1 MRGLALVLLVLLLAP
16 STAVAQGDAPVVVRA
31 LAVSETSQGFVGSVA
46 DVSITQRPG
55 SGLLFMD
62 TQPFTQVDMQGSA
75 RLAVRVAGSVTGI
88 DVGAKDFFFVV
99 RSGSQLIGGPSAGG
113 VMTVGAI
120 AALEGWAVEP
130 DVYMTGTI
138 QPDGSIGPV
147 GGIPEK
153 AKAAADR
160 GGRLFLYPVGEEVTL
175 ARTARGVVRVN
186 MSEHCAAIQIECR
199 PVVDVEDAV
208 FAFTGMRFERA
219 QPSGVDGDARFLE
232 VMGPHASRQI
242 AVADALLAQ
251 RRAERANSSAS
262 TAYLREV
269 DARLAGAATELAR
282 AREADAAGL
291 YYAASSRS
299 FASLIDLEEARLL
312 LGLGAADSGSAW
324 AADELK
330 ALDAVVEAALENASS
345 ADPQGAA
352 QWQAVAAAQQR
363 AAEASQ
369 RAALARRACEA
380 GVAISCVDGVAYA
393 RERARTV
400 DWWLDVGEGL
410 ASGNVV
416 PTTRQRERAVEAI
429 EEADQFLTYVGATLA
444 ESAGGASLL
453 SDAQAMSARAREDFE
468 EGLFAAAVFDA
479 LEAQVRASVA
489 LEGAVFGDDLP
500 MPRLERARTEAERAL
515 AEARAA
521 GVEPVLAASQLEF
534 ASNLSSALDRV
545 AYADLARVVARSYR
559 LFEEGG
565 TGAPRAS
572 SYVGASRA
580 TAPIVLS
587 VDAIFAG
594 LVGVGVGGFLG
605 WVAARRSFVPAPG
618 SGTRRREHAGA
629 ASEVDGQGAIVEQRI
644 LIPEA
649 GGGAREDDTASA
661 APDHP
666 DAGTAARLDLVQE
679 EPPGRG

>member
-1 MRGLALVLLVLLLAP
+1 MRGLALVLLVLLVAP
-16 STAVAQGDAPVVVRA
+16 SSVVAQGDAPVVVRA

-55 SGLLFMD
+55 TGLLFMD

-99 RSGSQLIGGPSAGG
+99 RSASQLIGGPSAGG
-113 VMTVGAI
+113 IMTVGAI

-130 DVYMTGTI
+130 GVFMTGTI

-153 AKAAADR
+153 AKAAAER
-160 GGRLFLYPVGEEVTL
+160 GGRLFLYPIGEEVTL

-186 MSEHCAAIQIECR
+186 MSEHCATIGIECR

-208 FAFTGMRFERA
+208 LAFTGMRFERA
-219 QPSGVDGDARFLE
+219 QTGEEDGDARFRE

-242 AVADALLAQ
+242 AEADALLSQ
-251 RRAERANSSAS
+251 RRAERANSTGGA
-262 TAYLREV
+262 AYLREV
-269 DARLAGAATELAR
+269 DARLASAAAELAR
-282 AREADAAGL
+282 AREADAGGL

-312 LGLGAADSGSAW
+312 LGLAAADSGSAW
-324 AADELK
+324 ATDELE
-330 ALDAVVEAALENASS
+330 ALDALVAGVLANASS
-345 ADPQGAA
+345 ASPQGAA

-369 RAALARRACEA
+369 RAALARRACGA
-380 GVAISCVDGVAYA
+380 GVAGSCVDGVAYA

-400 DWWLDVGEGL
+400 DWWLGVGEGL
-410 ASGNVV
+410 ANGNVV

-429 EEADQFLTYVGATLA
+429 EEADQFLTYVSATLA
-444 ESAGGASLL
+444 ESPGGASLL
-453 SDAQAMSARAREDFE
+453 SEAQAMSARARNDFE
-468 EGLFAAAVFDA
+468 EELFAAAVFDA

-500 MPRLERARTEAERAL
+500 APRLERARLEAERAL

-521 GVEPVLAASQLEF
+521 GVEPVLAASQLEL
-534 ASNLSSALDRV
+534 ASNLSSPLDKV
-545 AYADLARVVARSYR
+545 AYSDLARVVARSYR

-565 TGAPRAS
+565 TSAPRAS
-572 SYVGASRA
+572 SYVGVTRSMTPVAF
-580 TAPIVLS
+580 S

-594 LVGVGVGGFLG
+594 LVGVGVGGILG
-605 WVAARRSFVPAPG
+605 WIGARRALARGSRREEARGEHEPIPRGEGEHVPASEERRVLTPHGAYNLDEHDQDG
-618 SGTRRREHAGA
+618 SGSKAEERDGEDLT
-629 ASEVDGQGAIVEQRI
+629 ASEPPQPGA
-644 LIPEA
+644 
-649 GGGAREDDTASA
+649 
-661 APDHP
+661 
-666 DAGTAARLDLVQE
+666 
-679 EPPGRG
+679 